1 MIDRTPRM
9 TIDEYRA
16 TMGLQPPQPAAPR
29 TQHDHCKAVRTQG
42 ADGSVMA
49 SKAEARRSH
58 ELDLLRAAGE
68 VVWWR
73 PQVRIP
79 CGLSEDGRRRT
90 YYVVDFM
97 IGWAD
102 GRTTFEDVKAHVDSN
117 KAKRDA
123 LRALGLHVETV
134 A

>member
-58 ELDLLRAAGE
+58 ELDLLRAASE

-73 PQVRIP
+73 PQGWRHWKIFT
-79 CGLSEDGRRRT
+79 SERDSGQIGR
-90 YYVVDFM
+90 
-97 IGWAD
+97 GC
-102 GRTTFEDVKAHVDSN
+102 E
-117 KAKRDA
+117 
-123 LRALGLHVETV
+123 
-134 A
+134 